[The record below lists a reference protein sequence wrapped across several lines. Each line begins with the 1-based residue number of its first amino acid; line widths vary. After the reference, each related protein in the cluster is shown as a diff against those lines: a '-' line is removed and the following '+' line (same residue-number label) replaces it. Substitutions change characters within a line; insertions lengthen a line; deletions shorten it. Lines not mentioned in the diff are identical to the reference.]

1 MPITEQL
8 RSVARFEAGVLRSA
22 LTTVD
27 RAVLTPLADRSPG
40 LGRVVTRARGAFSDL
55 SGRLGGSASGPLEA
69 PAPVAAEPEA
79 APPIEVP
86 KDEPKDEPK
95 NDAAEARQEPDTSVE
110 PVEGSAVLDNTEV
123 AEVEALAE
131 EFLEE
136 EAVHVTG
143 ELAENEDLRE
153 VQARLRAKHA
163 LQEQDEQH
171 R

>member
-1 MPITEQL
+1 MAISEQL

-40 LGRVVTRARGAFSDL
+40 LGRAVTRARGAVSGL
-55 SGRLGGSASGPLEA
+55 SGRLGGSAAAGPDA
-69 PAPVAAEPEA
+69 VATAEPA
-79 APPIEVP
+79 APIEVP
-86 KDEPKDEPK
+86 TDKPA
-95 NDAAEARQEPDTSVE
+95 NAAAEARQEPDTSVE
-110 PVEGSAVLDNTEV
+110 PDDGSAVLDDTEV
-123 AEVEALAE
+123 AEVEVLAE
-131 EFLEE
+131 ELLEE

-171 R
+171 H